1 MSITT
6 HSYGTTKHGEKVDL
20 FRLENKRGTLVEIIN
35 YGATITSILT
45 HDREGTLSDIVLGF
59 DDIAGYE
66 SADNPYFGATCGR
79 FANRLK
85 KGLFTLNGTS
95 YQLAKNDGENALH
108 GGLRGFD
115 KQIWEAQVNADTL
128 ILKRV
133 SPDGE
138 EGYPGNLLVEVTFQL
153 TEENDLRI
161 DYQAETDQPTF
172 INLTNHS
179 YFNLAGGGTIRDHHI
194 QIHADHYT
202 LVDETAIPTGELRA
216 VEGTE
221 MDLRCSLAIGTHIDQ
236 VQGLGYDHN
245 YCLNQT
251 DGSLTIAAQVIDP
264 SSGRTLTCLT
274 TEPGVQF
281 YSGNFL
287 NSFIGKAG
295 NIYAKQNGFCLETQ
309 HFPDSPNQP
318 SFPSTQLNPS
328 DRYTQTC
335 VYRFGIEK

>member
-6 HSYGTTKHGEKVDL
+6 HPYGNTLYGKKVDL
-20 FRLENKRGTLVEIIN
+20 FRLENERGTVVEIIN

-45 HDREGTLSDIVLGF
+45 HDRDGTLSDIVLGF
-59 DDIAGYE
+59 DTITGYE
-66 SADNPYFGATCGR
+66 SSNNPYFGATCGR
-79 FANRLK
+79 YANRLR
-85 KGLFTLNGTS
+85 KGLFTLNGKS

-115 KQIWEAQVNADTL
+115 KQVWEAQVNSDSL
-128 ILKRV
+128 ILKHL
-133 SPDGE
+133 SLDGE
-138 EGYPGNLLVEVTFQL
+138 EGYPGALLVEVTFQL

-161 DYQAETDQPTF
+161 DYQAETDQPTL

-202 LVDETAIPTGELRA
+202 VVDETAIPTGELRSVA
-216 VEGTE
+216 GTE
-221 MDLRCSLAIGTHIDQ
+221 MDLRCSTAIRTHIDQ

-245 YCLNQT
+245 YCLRQA
-251 DGSLTIAAQVIDP
+251 DGSLAIAAEVVEP
-264 SSGRTLTCLT
+264 VSGRTLTCLT
-274 TEPGVQF
+274 TEPGIQF

-287 NSFIGKAG
+287 EGVEGKSG
-295 NIYAKQNGFCLETQ
+295 HTYHKQNGFCLETQ

-318 SFPSTQLNPS
+318 AFPSTRLDPKET
-328 DRYTQTC
+328 YTQTC
-335 VYRFGIEK
+335 IYRFSHA